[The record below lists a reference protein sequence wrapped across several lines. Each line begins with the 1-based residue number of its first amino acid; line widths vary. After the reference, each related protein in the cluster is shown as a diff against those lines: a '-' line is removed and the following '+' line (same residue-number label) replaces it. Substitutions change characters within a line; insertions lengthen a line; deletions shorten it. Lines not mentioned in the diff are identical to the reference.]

1 MTDRSHQPSPD
12 FGAVSALPGERRVE
26 IYDSAERPSP
36 FIDEF
41 VQLLRY
47 RDLVREL
54 VSRDIKA
61 RYKRSALGLGWTML
75 HPLLSML
82 VLTLVFSNV
91 FRFSVDNYAVYILC
105 GLVLWNFFSTTTT
118 HAMTQ
123 MTWGGGLLSRIYLPK
138 AVFAA
143 SSIGTGLVNLALAL
157 VPLLVIAVLSGVS
170 LHWSLLVLPGA
181 VALTAMFALGV
192 GLLLSALGVYYTDV
206 INMYEIILTL
216 WMYLTPIIYPIDIL
230 PPGVRAVVELNP
242 MYYFLELF
250 RAPIYTGVVPP
261 GDVWLKALLLATGM
275 LILGWWYFTRK
286 ADEFAYRV

>member
-1 MTDRSHQPSPD
+1 MAAPIEKPV
-12 FGAVSALPGERRVE
+12 A
-26 IYDSAERPSP
+26 IYDSATRPAP
-36 FIDEF
+36 FTDEL
-41 VQLLRY
+41 VQLFRY

-75 HPLLSML
+75 HPLLSMM

-216 WMYLTPIIYPIDIL
+216 WMYLTPIIYPIEIL
-230 PPGVRAVVELNP
+230 PSGVRAVVELNP

-250 RAPIYTGVVPP
+250 RAPIYAGVVPP

-275 LILGWWYFTRK
+275 MILGWWYFTRK

>member
-1 MTDRSHQPSPD
+1 MAAPIEKPV
-12 FGAVSALPGERRVE
+12 A
-26 IYDSAERPSP
+26 IYDSATRPSP
-36 FIDEF
+36 FTDEL
-41 VQLLRY
+41 VQLFRY

-75 HPLLSML
+75 HPLLSMM

-216 WMYLTPIIYPIDIL
+216 WMYLTPIIYPIEIL
-230 PPGVRAVVELNP
+230 PSGVRAVVELNP

-250 RAPIYTGVVPP
+250 RAPIYAGVVPP

-275 LILGWWYFTRK
+275 MILGWWYFTRK

>member
-1 MTDRSHQPSPD
+1 MGSGVDS
-12 FGAVSALPGERRVE
+12 EK
-26 IYDSAERPSP
+26 IYDSSVRPSA

>member
-1 MTDRSHQPSPD
+1 VTDRSHQPSPD

-41 VQLLRY
+41 IQLLRY